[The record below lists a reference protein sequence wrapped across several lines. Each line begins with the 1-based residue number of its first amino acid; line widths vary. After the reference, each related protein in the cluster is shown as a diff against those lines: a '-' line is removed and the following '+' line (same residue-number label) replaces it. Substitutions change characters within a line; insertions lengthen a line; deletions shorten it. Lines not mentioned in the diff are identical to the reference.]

1 MISNN
6 DPSLTFALTLKRWFN
21 LNGWPQK
28 ITDDWA
34 KDPGI
39 NHPHGPWASQMC
51 GAMKADGYNPK
62 ADFFLSLGTFN
73 RFVFDQH
80 LTSVQDTKL
89 RERLADAKALLLD
102 NGEPY
107 GGAEFW
113 SLFAGLL
120 EPPEAFESSKE
131 EMTQED
137 CDLWVKIQ
145 RDNFRKICLKN
156 MVSRAEGWEM
166 LLAEM
171 IKACAEKGDTMPP
184 DDIDWIQEV
193 LSGLHDPP
201 LEECLRRAHRAEE
214 KGSRQLQTAMERLLG
229 DKESKKPSLIA

>member
-1 MISNN
+1 MISN
-6 DPSLTFALTLKRWFN
+6 DPSLAFALTLKRWFKQN
-21 LNGWPQK
+21 EWPQK

-73 RFVFDQH
+73 RFVFDQQ

-89 RERLADAKALLLD
+89 RERLSDANALLLD

-113 SLFAGLL
+113 SLYAGLL
-120 EPPEAFESSKE
+120 KSPESLAPVAGF
-131 EMTQED
+131 TQED
-137 CDLWVKIQ
+137 ADLWVATM
-145 RDNFRKICLKN
+145 RENFKKLCLKHLIDRPEAWR
-156 MVSRAEGWEM
+156 MLVQEM
-166 LLAEM
+166 TS
-171 IKACAEKGDTMPP
+171 ICTDSGDSLPP
-184 DDIDWIQEV
+184 DDLDWAREV

-201 LEECLRRAHRAEE
+201 LEECIRRAKRSDE
-214 KGSRQLQTAMERLLG
+214 KGSRPLQKAMENLLG
-229 DKESKKPSLIA
+229 EKEAKKALLTA

>member
-1 MISNN
+1 MINN

-120 EPPEAFESSKE
+120 EPPEAFESSKD

-145 RDNFRKICLKN
+145 RDNFRKVCLKN
-156 MVSRAEGWEM
+156 MVSRAEGWEL

-171 IKACAEKGDTMPP
+171 TKACDEKGDTMPP
-184 DDIDWIQEV
+184 DDSDWIQEV

>member
-1 MISNN
+1 MINN

-120 EPPEAFESSKE
+120 EPPEAFESSKD

-156 MVSRAEGWEM
+156 MVSRAEGWEI

-184 DDIDWIQEV
+184 DDSDWIQEV

>member
-73 RFVFDQH
+73 RFVFDQQ

-120 EPPEAFESSKE
+120 NPPEFLAPVAEF
-131 EMTQED
+131 TQED
-137 CDLWVKIQ
+137 CDLWVATM
-145 RDNFRKICLKN
+145 RDNFKKLCLKHL
-156 MVSRAEGWEM
+156 VDRPEGWAILVTEM
-166 LLAEM
+166 KRLA
-171 IKACAEKGDTMPP
+171 AEKGDFIPP
-184 DDIDWIQEV
+184 DDLDWGKEV

-201 LEECLRRAHRAEE
+201 LEECIRRAKRSDD
-214 KGSRQLQTAMERLLG
+214 KGSRPLQTAMENLLG
-229 DKESKKPSLIA
+229 EKEAKKMLLTA

>member
-1 MISNN
+1 MINS

-21 LNGWPQK
+21 SNGWPQK

-34 KDPGI
+34 KDPGVM
-39 NHPHGPWASQMC
+39 HPHGPWASQMC

-62 ADFFLSLGTFN
+62 ADFFLALGTFN
-73 RFVFDQH
+73 RFVFDQQ

-120 EPPEAFESSKE
+120 EPPEEFESSKDE
-131 EMTQED
+131 FTQED
-137 CDLWVKIQ
+137 CDLWVATM
-145 RDNFRKICLKN
+145 RDNFRKVCLKY
-156 MVSRAEGWEM
+156 MVDRREGWLI
-166 LLAEM
+166 LLEAM
-171 IKACAEKGDTMPP
+171 QKACEESGDTLPP
-184 DDIDWIQEV
+184 DDIQWAQEV
-193 LSGLHDPP
+193 LSGLHEPP
-201 LEECLRRAHRAEE
+201 LEECLRRAHRSNE
-214 KGSRQLQTAMERLLG
+214 KGSRPLQTAMEQLLG
-229 DKESKKPSLIA
+229 GKEAKKALLTA